1 MLASFVQISV
11 LHTLILGESLIVVGY
26 GLSKVM
32 TLPNL
37 IYPNFNQI

>member
-26 GLSKVM
+26 AFVQSND
-32 TLPNL
+32 TT
-37 IYPNFNQI
+37 

>member
-11 LHTLILGESLIVVGY
+11 LHTLVLGETLKIADYV
-26 GLSKVM
+26 LSTVM